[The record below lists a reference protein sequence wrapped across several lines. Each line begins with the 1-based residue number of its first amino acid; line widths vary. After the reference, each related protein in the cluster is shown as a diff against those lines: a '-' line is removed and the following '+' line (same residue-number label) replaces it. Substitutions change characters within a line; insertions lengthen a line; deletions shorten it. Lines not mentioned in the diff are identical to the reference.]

1 MTLCHALWLKARK
14 RVKYI
19 WVPEIVSDAWVGKGH
34 TKLNIK
40 KKKMWTN
47 QELYQKTIKVE
58 PLKTTSP
65 ENCNFMTYFD
75 TNSHLATK
83 PHKMTSNITEILKAL
98 SSIMESYRMICKP
111 EACNQARISISKALQ
126 LIYSITK
133 NHHTK
138 IAGLSQI
145 L

>member
-1 MTLCHALWLKARK
+1 MLCDLRPERGWNTFESLKLCQMLEL
-14 RVKYI
+14 VKDTQSWI
-19 WVPEIVSDAWVGKGH
+19 
-34 TKLNIK
+34 L

-65 ENCNFMTYFD
+65 KNCNFMTYFD